1 MVCGV
6 ESKKLAGSGVIVI
19 MNNSSSTSR
28 WSFFPKSITP
38 VQSKD
43 TGMAMTL
50 LALIAGFAAKN
61 TRFFVAAVVLLV
73 VTMTVPNIYRPVAKV
88 WLGLSHLLGAIASKV
103 LLTVVF
109 FAVITPM
116 GLLKRMFGSE
126 PLQLGAW
133 KKGDASVF
141 VERGQVYTSSD
152 LEKPF

>member
-1 MVCGV
+1 
-6 ESKKLAGSGVIVI
+6 
-19 MNNSSSTSR
+19 MNNSAPTSR
-28 WSFFPKSITP
+28 RSLFPKSITP

-50 LALIAGFAAKN
+50 IALIAGFAAKN
-61 TRFFVAAVVLLV
+61 TRFFVAAVVLLI
-73 VTMTVPNIYRPVAKV
+73 VTMTVPNVYRPVAKV
-88 WLGLSHLLGAIASKV
+88 WLGLSHLLGTVASKL

-109 FAVITPM
+109 FVVITPM

-126 PLQLGAW
+126 PLQLRAW

-141 VERGQVYTSSD
+141 VERGQACTPSD